1 MQSGLTCRR
10 YLNDIR
16 GIINS
21 ISSPTAYI
29 SVPQRGWSS
38 GFRNHHAQLQRRL
51 RPRFGLPQ
59 IRNSAS
65 AGAQG
70 KRENERSHEPNL
82 TPALDL
88 RHILTPD
95 NLFHPYSES
104 PSPDL
109 RRRAAVTMSQAF
121 CPHPDHHLVHLP
133 TTAFLEDRK
142 SNTTTP
148 KLPPAHVG
156 FECPDCGIPVY
167 CTQEHWEEDY
177 ENHMKICDVL
187 RQINEDDHD
196 LRSGRHF
203 QEFLFPELQLDISVV
218 NMANWDL
225 YLYTR
230 DHDAINSERSLR
242 QVTRMLTYPVT
253 IGSVL
258 HEHSPYTMKRG
269 GRLTMEGMKSLTG
282 K

>member
-1 MQSGLTCRR
+1 MQSGSTCRR
-10 YLNDIR
+10 HLKDIR
-16 GIINS
+16 RIVNS
-21 ISSPTAYI
+21 ISSPLASTSI
-29 SVPQRGWSS
+29 PKRSWSS
-38 GFRNHHAQLQRRL
+38 AVRNHHAQLQARL

-59 IRNSAS
+59 IRTSAS
-65 AGAQG
+65 AASRGQEYETSDG
-70 KRENERSHEPNL
+70 PSL
-82 TPALDL
+82 IPALDL
-88 RHILTPD
+88 REILTPD
-95 NLFHPYSES
+95 NLLHPFTES
-104 PSPDL
+104 PSPDI
-109 RRRAAVTMSQAF
+109 RRRAAVTMSQAY

-133 TTAFLEDRK
+133 TTAFLEDRIANSK
-142 SNTTTP
+142 P

-203 QEFLFPELQLDISVV
+203 QEFLFPVMQLDIAIV
-218 NMANWDL
+218 NMGNWDV

-230 DHDAINSERSLR
+230 DHDAINSERSMR

-253 IGSVL
+253 IGSIL
-258 HEHSPYTMKRG
+258 HELSPYTIKQG
-269 GRLTMEGMKSLTG
+269 GRLTVEGLKSLTG
-282 K
+282 G